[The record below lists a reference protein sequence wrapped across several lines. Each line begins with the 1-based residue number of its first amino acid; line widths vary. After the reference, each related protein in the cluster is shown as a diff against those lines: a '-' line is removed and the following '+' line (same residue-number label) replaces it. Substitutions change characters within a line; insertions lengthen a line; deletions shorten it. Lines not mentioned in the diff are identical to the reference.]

1 MAQERAR
8 NTELGYDVESEEE
21 DDYDILAGGDHR
33 DHPDSESEPEA
44 DVRSKKRQ
52 KTQSKKKKKKQFR
65 FSKKI
70 LFFHNLKYDRALFE
84 HDACLKVLEV
94 VDKAG
99 AVYEMFIMVDGMKL
113 TIRDSTKLVPNTPL
127 ASFQKTFQLHSS
139 LHKKDFAEYKF
150 YTEQNASDEFKCS
163 TVDYI
168 SGKLFDENEVKNAQ
182 KRVKYLQD
190 LDEFLISENMGTRES
205 DGRVYFLP
213 WLFYKH
219 YLAYD
224 VLVLAAG
231 LQALQLEMFSIS
243 NNELDIL
250 HSMTLPSF
258 SNKFMGWN
266 GAFDDMYQL
275 KLSLRNFQR
284 RAVFGGRTFVNPE
297 YEGKRCSG
305 EFEYLDAISLYPSAI
320 VFICQ
325 ELGGFPTGAAKLLS
339 PAQLNMDHLS
349 TIASEYT
356 VEIRI
361 KAIRKKQ
368 MSGIPFISYK
378 KADGSLDYVNEIPDG
393 VDFLDCVVD
402 KITLEDWVEFHGIDF
417 DIMGGIYWEGPKN
430 QKFGEIMQR
439 LHVERK
445 KCKDAGQT
453 SKANLLKLTSNA
465 AYGKTIQK
473 PQNSQKKMIPVKKDK
488 GKEEGYQLALVND
501 FATLESFRFVGP
513 QDAPHQVE
521 LTLSALDVSFSLA
534 QVGSKILAASKRLMN
549 RLFNLCSDMKAP
561 IYYTDTDSF
570 LVERADV
577 PRVAAAF
584 QVKYGRALL
593 GCELGQFHSDFT
605 FKKDG
610 KAVDPSYVHSTM
622 FWPMGK
628 KLYCHRLQANL
639 PDGTVLHSIQYKAK
653 ECTEQGIVAKAR
665 SYNEEDADEGMMAL
679 YQDLS
684 EGKDIE
690 VVLNPRCGKP
700 RFEYDKDHRV
710 STHGKFFT
718 RTIRSRAAQLR
729 VASEKKTAAASS
741 VTVEEIEA
749 ALAPRF

>member
-1 MAQERAR
+1 M
-8 NTELGYDVESEEE
+8 LVLV
-21 DDYDILAGGDHR
+21 DDM
-33 DHPDSESEPEA
+33 
-44 DVRSKKRQ
+44 Q
-52 KTQSKKKKKKQFR
+52 
-65 FSKKI
+65 
-70 LFFHNLKYDRALFE
+70 
-84 HDACLKVLEV
+84 
-94 VDKAG
+94 
-99 AVYEMFIMVDGMKL
+99 L

-127 ASFQKTFQLHSS
+127 ASFQKTFQLDAS
-139 LHKKDFAEYKF
+139 LQKKDFAEYKF
-150 YTEQNASDEFKCS
+150 YTEQNAFDEFKCS

-168 SGKLFDENEVKNAQ
+168 SGKLFDENETKNAQ
-182 KRVKYLQD
+182 KRAKYLQD
-190 LDEFLISENMGTRES
+190 LDEFLIAENMGTRDAS

-213 WLFYKH
+213 WRFYKH

-231 LQALQLEMFSIS
+231 LQALQVDMFAIS
-243 NNELDIL
+243 ENELDIL

-258 SNKFMGWN
+258 ANKFMSWN
-266 GAFDDMYQL
+266 GAFEGMYQL

-284 RAVFGGRTFVNPE
+284 KAVFGGRTFVNPA

-320 VFICQ
+320 VYICE
-325 ELGGFPTGAAKLLS
+325 ELGGFPTGPAKLLL
-339 PAQLNMDHLS
+339 PAQINIPHAELMLRLTEDVS
-349 TIASEYT
+349 DYT

-368 MSGIPFISYK
+368 MSGIPFISHK
-378 KADGSLDYVNEIPDG
+378 KADGCLDYVNEIPEG
-393 VDFLDCVVD
+393 VEFLDCVVD
-402 KITLEDWVEFHGIDF
+402 KITLEDWIQFHDIDF
-417 DIMGGIYWEGPKN
+417 KIMGGIYWKGPKN
-430 QKFGEIMQR
+430 KKFGEIMQR
-439 LHVERK
+439 LHLERK

-453 SKANLLKLTSNA
+453 SKANLLKLTSNS

-473 PQNSQKKMIPVKKDK
+473 PHNSAKKMIPVLKKNK
-488 GKEEGYQLALVND
+488 NHGEEEGFQRTLLSD
-501 FATLESFRFVGP
+501 FHLLESFRFVGP
-513 QDAPHQVE
+513 HQVE
-521 LTLSALDVSFSLA
+521 VIISKLDIQHSLA

-549 RLFNLCSDMKAP
+549 RVFNLCSDLKAP

-577 PRVAAAF
+577 PRVAVAF
-584 QVKYGRALL
+584 EAKYGRALL
-593 GCELGQFHSDFT
+593 GSELGQFHSDFT

-610 KAVDPSYVHSTM
+610 KVVDPSYVHSTM

-639 PDGTVLHSIQYKAK
+639 PDGRVLHTIQYKAK
-653 ECTEQGIVAKAR
+653 GCTEQGLVAKAR
-665 SYNEEDADEGMMAL
+665 SYNEDDADEGMMAL

-718 RTIRSRAAQLR
+718 RSIRSRAAQLR
-729 VASEKKTAAASS
+729 VASEQKNETASA
-741 VTVEEIEA
+741 TVEEVLPWEIEDAEA
-749 ALAPRF
+749 AHDDLYF

>member
-1 MAQERAR
+1 M
-8 NTELGYDVESEEE
+8 
-21 DDYDILAGGDHR
+21 
-33 DHPDSESEPEA
+33 
-44 DVRSKKRQ
+44 
-52 KTQSKKKKKKQFR
+52 
-65 FSKKI
+65 
-70 LFFHNLKYDRALFE
+70 
-84 HDACLKVLEV
+84 
-94 VDKAG
+94 
-99 AVYEMFIMVDGMKL
+99 
-113 TIRDSTKLVPNTPL
+113 
-127 ASFQKTFQLHSS
+127 
-139 LHKKDFAEYKF
+139 
-150 YTEQNASDEFKCS
+150 
-163 TVDYI
+163 
-168 SGKLFDENEVKNAQ
+168 
-182 KRVKYLQD
+182 
-190 LDEFLISENMGTRES
+190 
-205 DGRVYFLP
+205 P
-213 WLFYKH
+213 WRFYKH

-231 LQALQLEMFSIS
+231 LQALQLDMFAIS
-243 NNELDIL
+243 KNELDIL

-258 SNKFMGWN
+258 AQKFMGWN
-266 GAFDDMYQL
+266 GAFDDMYHL

-284 RAVFGGRTFVNPE
+284 KAVFGGRTFVNPE

-305 EFEYLDAISLYPSAI
+305 EYEYLDAISLYPSAI
-320 VFICQ
+320 VFMCE
-325 ELGGFPTGAAKLLS
+325 ELGGFPTGPAKLLT
-339 PAQLNMDHLS
+339 PEQLNIPPRALMQYLTQDV
-349 TIASEYT
+349 SEYT

-368 MSGIPFISYK
+368 MSIPFISFK
-378 KADGSLDYVNEIPDG
+378 KADGSLTYVNEIPDG
-393 VDFLDCVVD
+393 VDFLECVVD
-402 KITLEDWVEFHGIDF
+402 KVTLEDWIEFHDIDF
-417 DIMGGIYWEGPKN
+417 DIVRGIYWEGPKN
-430 QKFGEIMQR
+430 KKFGEIMQH

-453 SKANLLKLTSNA
+453 SKANLLKLTSNS

-473 PQNSQKKMIPVKKDK
+473 PHNSLKKMIPVLNDD
-488 GKEEGYQLALVND
+488 GKESYQLALVND

-513 QDAPHQVE
+513 HQVE
-521 LTLSALDVSFSLA
+521 LSLSSLDVSFSLA

-549 RLFNLCSDMKAP
+549 RLFNLCSDLKAP

-577 PRVAAAF
+577 PRVAVAF
-584 QVKYGRALL
+584 EAKYGRALL
-593 GCELGQFHSDFT
+593 GSELGQFHSDFT

-639 PDGTVLHSIQYKAK
+639 PDGRVLHSIQYKAK
-653 ECTEQGIVAKAR
+653 GCTEQGLVAKAR
-665 SYNEEDADEGMMAL
+665 SYNEDDADEGMMAL

-718 RTIRSRAAQLR
+718 RRIRSRAAQLR
-729 VASEKKTAAASS
+729 VAAEKKTTASS
-741 VTVEEIEA
+741 SATVEEVQPWEVEDAEA
-749 ALAPRF
+749 THDDLYF